1 MKATIM
7 WFFYIL
13 RNSMRLTRQSN
24 KTLMGSYMVYALLK
38 ECFINCGIDY
48 CLSNVSSTGYM

>member
-1 MKATIM
+1 MP
-7 WFFYIL
+7 FFDIL
-13 RNSMRLTRQSN
+13 RNSMRHSKQIN